1 LLGFDAW
8 ECLAIEDSV
17 TGTAAAEAA
26 GCPVV
31 VVPNDVEVPDGPGRR
46 HVYSLSELDVDD
58 LRDVFALL
66 ADERGQQT
74 A

>member
-1 LLGFDAW
+1 
-8 ECLAIEDSV
+8 
-17 TGTAAAEAA
+17 
-26 GCPVV
+26 V

-46 HVYSLSELDVDD
+46 HVNSLSELDVDE
-58 LRDVFALL
+58 LRGVFALL